1 MKRLAILIVAV
12 MWSGVAYAQTSFDR
26 YFFFGSDIVKP
37 MNNTTFINTFSVKGF
52 QVGYRE
58 RINDQ
63 FYVGVDFNSSTL
75 SQHDPRQ
82 TYHTSTGDL
91 TAEFFKYVVTYNA
104 TLAGE
109 YYFSP
114 EKRLNPFAGLGIGAN
129 YNSYS
134 MFYNVFTP
142 KDNSWGVVFRP
153 QAGVLYKLGREQSW
167 GVIAAV
173 HYDYSTARSDY
184 FGYSGFTTLGFR
196 IGVVVTRLFDKE

>member
-1 MKRLAILIVAV
+1 MTRSLLLIIGIV
-12 MWSGVAYAQTSFDR
+12 WSACAAAQTSFDR
-26 YFFFGSDIVKP
+26 YFFFGSDIMKP
-37 MNNTTFINTFSVKGF
+37 MNNATFINTFSAKGF

-58 RINDQ
+58 KINEH
-63 FYVGVDFNSSTL
+63 FYVGGDFNSSTL
-75 SQHDPRQ
+75 SEHDPRQ

-91 TAEFFKYVVTYNA
+91 TAEFFKYVVTYSA

-114 EKRLNPFAGLGIGAN
+114 EKRLSPFAGMGIGAN

-134 MFYNVFTP
+134 MFYNVFAP
-142 KDNSWGVVFRP
+142 KDNSWGVVLRP
-153 QAGVLYKLGREQSW
+153 QAGLLYRLGQEQSW
-167 GVIAAV
+167 GVVAAV

-196 IGVVVTRLFDKE
+196 VGIVVTNLFDKE